1 MRSAMR
7 RELLRLSFLAPVL
20 ALAGCGFFRDVKE
33 TGHEVKKVG
42 EDVEKALNKMEQPE
56 KGKSEKQPPPEPAER
71 EGPLLDNKVTAL
83 RVHEALRKAGPEFQ
97 HVEVNGTVNGVTISG
112 TVKSSADRVR
122 AEEIAKGVHRA
133 MKLKN
138 ELRVEK

>member
-1 MRSAMR
+1 MRSAMKR
-7 RELLRLSFLAPVL
+7 DLLRLAFLAPVL

-42 EDVEKALNKMEQPE
+42 EDVEKALNKMEQPA
-56 KGKSEKQPPPEPAER
+56 KGKSEKQPPPAPPEH
-71 EGPLLDNKVTAL
+71 EGALLDNKVTAL
-83 RVHEALRKAGPEFQ
+83 RVQEALRKAGPEFQ
-97 HVEVNGTVNGVTISG
+97 HVEVSGTVNGVTMTG
-112 TVKSSADRVR
+112 TVQRSADRVR
-122 AEEIAKGVHRA
+122 AEEIAKSVHRA